1 MSVQTS
7 NTTGQTP
14 SEKFCPTGSTER
26 SVMPAGIATLS
37 AYLSA
42 ACADALTT
50 RWRDDIEHDVA
61 VRGGRHRLHEPV
73 RTRSPRT
80 YGTALPGMATYPAR
94 FYAKG
99 ATPSG
104 RA

>member
-1 MSVQTS
+1 
-7 NTTGQTP
+7 
-14 SEKFCPTGSTER
+14 
-26 SVMPAGIATLS
+26 MPAGIATLS
-37 AYLSA
+37 AYLPA

-104 RA
+104 RAKLGRASHGWLTRVDPRHGFRLLAGHS